1 MVSFCSGYAHANG
14 WVEERYA
21 EVPYFDAAVAGDAA
35 EDGARRRRPRDV
47 MHHVTQVDAVEGLDA
62 LVVLLRAPQLHGPVR
77 AAAQKRLSIE
87 WRARDA
93 VDGAGVAGVPVG
105 KI

>member
-35 EDGARRRRPRDV
+35 KDRRRGRTPRRVVHHLHQLINQSINCID
-47 MHHVTQVDAVEGLDA
+47 MHRYASHSFSEIIEAKEG
-62 LVVLLRAPQLHGPVR
+62 
-77 AAAQKRLSIE
+77 
-87 WRARDA
+87 
-93 VDGAGVAGVPVG
+93 
-105 KI
+105 